1 MLVNVMPEGWSLAS
15 QLSIIIQLAN
25 IGPLIVTLMD
35 LYCRQRLNLKAL
47 VSFFLIF
54 LQNNS
59 DHPSKIFYKLLS
71 SKVVFKIYSILLLG
85 FASTLLLHFFWDYT
99 VSEKSIPFFILF
111 FLTSLVDCTSS
122 GNDLYNFSEPN
133 SSFIIWNIKFILNSN
148 RFLVS
153 FIPFMGRLKT
163 TFLQSYFL
171 GEGLSGFLP
180 ALVGLIQG
188 KNLFEW

>member
-1 MLVNVMPEGWSLAS
+1 MGRITNAGKCHARGLEPCVSAFNHYSTRKYRSFDRHPYGSLLPSAIKS
-15 QLSIIIQLAN
+15 QSS
-25 IGPLIVTLMD
+25 
-35 LYCRQRLNLKAL
+35 CK
-47 VSFFLIF
+47 FFLIF

-122 GNDLYNFSEPN
+122 GNDFLYTFS
-133 SSFIIWNIKFILNSN
+133 
-148 RFLVS
+148 
-153 FIPFMGRLKT
+153 
-163 TFLQSYFL
+163 
-171 GEGLSGFLP
+171 
-180 ALVGLIQG
+180 
-188 KNLFEW
+188 